1 MTPSL
6 FAGGDAL
13 VPEPGGAVGHEL
25 RHTRGP
31 LVLRLHIRRTFHAE
45 AALSRPVRGGSAGQD
60 LCGVGHTAGERV
72 AGGFVRVAEQFC
84 LLPAAEFLGDHSGD
98 GSRGQGSTRG
108 MLLKNYIVI
117 IPQYCICVRF

>member
-6 FAGGDAL
+6 CAGGDTV

-31 LVLRLHIRRTFHAE
+31 LVLRLHIRRTLHAE
-45 AALSRPVRGGSAGQD
+45 AALSRPVRGGPAGQD

-72 AGGFVRVAEQFC
+72 AGGLLRVAEQLC

-98 GSRGQGSTRG
+98 GPRRQGSPGG
-108 MLLKNYIVI
+108 MYIKNTVI
-117 IPQYCICVRF
+117 IRF